1 MLASS
6 SSCGRATTTTQFS
19 SSVSKGHAKNKALK
33 SKISSSSSSSRSAK
47 NVSLF
52 VVKASSSSSS
62 SSSNDFGDDDDT
74 PKVKSYLDA
83 GKKTKTSVGLR
94 NSFYDRFPPVLKSSK
109 TGTQFLRRGNNDKK
123 KFQAIQQKK
132 KTATKKS
139 KPISLMNP
147 IKRTASPAKKKNKPI
162 SFSATVK
169 PKKQKA
175 FFATP
180 KVKTGVAKKSKEA
193 YTPFPALKRKRSGP
207 PVKSQYTIKKQP
219 IKPIKQIVNSRGKVA
234 AKAPATKRAQTVVFS
249 NMFASLRGEKKSA
262 PAAAPPA
269 AKIALPVQMKKKEEQ
284 PEKKKAA
291 KSYSASSMSKDEI
304 GTYGLIA
311 AFSLA
316 SFSSLVVLP
325 VALGDVFELIG
336 FGVSAYFLFSLLVK
350 DDDLGLSKTLD
361 EVESQT
367 GLDVRELTNST
378 VGLVKDTVST
388 VSSNTK
394 KTSYPKKSE
403 SPKPVVAAV
412 ESSEKPKEE
421 ENVNEEGSEAE

>member
-1 MLASS
+1 MMLA
-6 SSCGRATTTTQFS
+6 TTCRHATQFS
-19 SSVSKGHAKNKALK
+19 SSVSGNNNTKALK
-33 SKISSSSSSSRSAK
+33 SKISSSSSSRSK

-52 VVKASSSSSS
+52 VVKASSS
-62 SSSNDFGDDDDT
+62 DDDDDK

-262 PAAAPPA
+262 PAAAAPV
-269 AKIALPVQMKKKEEQ
+269 AKIALPVQMKKNEEQ

-325 VALGDVFELIG
+325 AALGDVFELIG

-412 ESSEKPKEE
+412 EQPKEE
-421 ENVNEEGSEAE
+421 EKVNEEGSEAE